1 MLYYKSIGILFELP
15 VHTFMKR
22 LNFAAASMNKNYLT
36 SKHISCQESI
46 TKSLQLSKDM
56 TQDT

>member
-36 SKHISCQESI
+36 SKHIGDMSI
-46 TKSLQLSKDM
+46 TKSLRLSKDM